1 MFQGRIVAEVPGG
14 WREHELVAA
23 MEGLTVDA

>member
-1 MFQGRIVAEVPGG
+1 MVQGRIVADMPSG
-14 WREHELVAA
+14 WRDHDLVAA